1 MLTTEQIA
9 HFETFGFV
17 VRRQCFSATEIAEI
31 SSAFDDVLTADRKG
45 RPFDGAS
52 RQAVLGFIEK
62 RPLLSGLAEDDRI
75 YQPLEQ
81 LLGPGFVWIGSD
93 GNLYVGDTSW
103 HPDGSVL
110 DYGRI
115 KVAFYLDRVTKDT
128 GCLRVIP
135 GSHQL
140 PLHAALDPLLG
151 QRADSNHR
159 PFDTDGPGVPS
170 FPLESQ
176 PGDVVFFNQNLW
188 HAAFGGKTGR
198 RMFTMNFGAQPSKDE
213 HIDFLKR
220 VYQSNLKHVENMQ
233 YTQSAR
239 VYEDAFLYSEQP
251 RIKGMVDKL
260 VELGFK

>member
-1 MLTTEQIA
+1 MLTTEQIS

-17 VRRQCFSATEIAEI
+17 IRRQCFSATEIAEI
-31 SSAFDDVLTADRKG
+31 SSAFDDVLAADRQG
-45 RPFDGAS
+45 QPFDGAA

-62 RPLLSGLAEDDRI
+62 RPLLSGLVEDDRI

-93 GNLYVGDTSW
+93 GNLYVGDTGW

-110 DYGRI
+110 DYGRV
-115 KVAFYLDRVTKDT
+115 KVALYLDAVTKET
-128 GCLRVIP
+128 GCLRVVP

-140 PLHAALDPLLG
+140 PLHAALDPLRG
-151 QRADSNHR
+151 QRADSSLR
-159 PFDTDGPGVPS
+159 PFDTDGPGVPC

-188 HAAFGGKTGR
+188 HSAFGGKTGR
-198 RMFTMNFGAQPSKDE
+198 RMFTMNFGAQPSDDA

-220 VYQSNLKHVENMQ
+220 VYQGNLKHVQNMQ
-233 YTQSAR
+233 HTKSGR
-239 VYEDAFLYSEQP
+239 VYEDAFLYSERP
-251 RIKGMVDKL
+251 RIQGMVGKL

>member
-1 MLTTEQIA
+1 MLTKEQLA

-17 VRRQCFSATEIAEI
+17 IRRQCFSATEMEEI
-31 SSAFDDVLTADRKG
+31 SASFDDVLAVDRQG
-45 RPFDGAS
+45 RPFDGTA

-62 RPLLSGLAEDDRI
+62 RPLLSGLVEDDRI

-81 LLGPGFVWIGSD
+81 LLAPGFIWIGSD
-93 GNLYVGDTSW
+93 GNLYVGDTGW

-110 DYGRI
+110 DYRRI
-115 KVAFYLDRVTKDT
+115 KVAFYLDPVTKET
-128 GCLRVIP
+128 GCLRVVP
-135 GSHQL
+135 GSHRL
-140 PLHAALDPLLG
+140 PLHAALDPLKQQRRNPDQMALG
-151 QRADSNHR
+151 
-159 PFDTDGPGVPS
+159 TDGPGVPG

-213 HIDFLKR
+213 NIEFLKR
-220 VYQSNLKHVENMQ
+220 VYQGNLKHVQNMQ
-233 YTQSAR
+233 NTQTGR
-239 VYEDAFLYSEQP
+239 VYEDAFLYSDSP
-251 RIKGMVDKL
+251 RIQGMVGKL

>member
-17 VRRQCFSATEIAEI
+17 IRRQCFSATEMAEI
-31 SSAFDDVLTADRKG
+31 SRAFDDVLAADRKG
-45 RPFDGAS
+45 QPFHGAA

-62 RPLLSGLAEDDRI
+62 RPLLSGLVEDDRI

-81 LLGPGFVWIGSD
+81 LLGSGFVWIGSD
-93 GNLYVGDTSW
+93 GNLYVGDTDW
-103 HPDGSVL
+103 HPDGSEL

-140 PLHAALDPLLG
+140 PLHAALDPLHG
-151 QRADSNHR
+151 QRAESGLR

-198 RMFTMNFGAQPSKDE
+198 RMFTMNFGARPSKDE

-251 RIKGMVDKL
+251 RIRGMVGKL

>member
-1 MLTTEQIA
+1 MLTAEQIA

-17 VRRQCFSATEIAEI
+17 VRRRCFSSSEMEEI
-31 SSAFDDVLTADRKG
+31 SDAFDEVLTEDRQGK
-45 RPFDGAS
+45 PFDGEQ

-62 RPLLSGLAEDDRI
+62 RPLLSALAEDDRI
-75 YQPLEQ
+75 YGPLEQ

-93 GNLYVGDTSW
+93 GNLYVGDTGW

-115 KVAFYLDRVTKDT
+115 KVALYLDAVTEDT

-135 GSHQL
+135 GSHRL
-140 PLHAALDPLLG
+140 PLHAALDPLRQIRNSPDETAFG
-151 QRADSNHR
+151 AAGRDI
-159 PFDTDGPGVPS
+159 PC
-170 FPLESQ
+170 FPLESE

-188 HAAFGGKTGR
+188 HAAFGGRTGR
-198 RMFTMNFGAQPSKDE
+198 RMFTLNFGAQPSRDKDIE
-213 HIDFLKR
+213 FLKR
-220 VYQSNLKHVENMQ
+220 VYQGNLKHVENMQ

-239 VYEDAFLYSEQP
+239 VYEDAFLYSDSP
-251 RIKGMVDKL
+251 RIKGMVGKL

>member
-17 VRRQCFSATEIAEI
+17 VRRQCFSATEMEEI
-31 SSAFDDVLTADRKG
+31 SRAFDEVLAADRQG
-45 RPFDGAS
+45 LPFEGKE

-62 RPLLSGLAEDDRI
+62 RPLLSGLVEDDRI

-81 LLGPGFVWIGSD
+81 LLGTGFVWIGSD
-93 GNLYVGDTSW
+93 GNLYVGDTGW

-115 KVAFYLDRVTKDT
+115 KVALYLDPVAKET

-140 PLHAALDPLLG
+140 PLHDALDPLRQ
-151 QRADSNHR
+151 QRSEPDQFAFGAVGRDI
-159 PFDTDGPGVPS
+159 PS
-170 FPLESQ
+170 FPLESR

-188 HAAFGGKTGR
+188 HSAFGGKTGR
-198 RMFTMNFGAQPSKDE
+198 RMFTMNFGEQPARDKDIE
-213 HIDFLKR
+213 FLKR
-220 VYQSNLKHVENMQ
+220 VYQGNLKHVENMQ
-233 YTQSAR
+233 HTQSAR
-239 VYEDAFLYSEQP
+239 VYEDAFLYSDSP
-251 RIKGMVDKL
+251 RIKSMVGKL

>member
-1 MLTTEQIA
+1 M
-9 HFETFGFV
+9 
-17 VRRQCFSATEIAEI
+17 
-31 SSAFDDVLTADRKG
+31 
-45 RPFDGAS
+45 
-52 RQAVLGFIEK
+52 
-62 RPLLSGLAEDDRI
+62 
-75 YQPLEQ
+75 
-81 LLGPGFVWIGSD
+81 
-93 GNLYVGDTSW
+93 
-103 HPDGSVL
+103 
-110 DYGRI
+110 
-115 KVAFYLDRVTKDT
+115 
-128 GCLRVIP
+128 
-135 GSHQL
+135 
-140 PLHAALDPLLG
+140 HAALDPLLQ
-151 QRADSNHR
+151 QRADSNQR

-213 HIDFLKR
+213 HIEFLKR

-251 RIKGMVDKL
+251 RIKGMVGKL